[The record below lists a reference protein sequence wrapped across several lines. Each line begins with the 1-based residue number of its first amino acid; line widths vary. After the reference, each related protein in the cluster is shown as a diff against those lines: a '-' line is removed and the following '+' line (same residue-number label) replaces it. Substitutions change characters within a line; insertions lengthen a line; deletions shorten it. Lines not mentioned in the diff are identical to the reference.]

1 MIYSWDH
8 LIILFEEGVV
18 GDTTT
23 LDFGIVWV
31 FSTGTFNVL
40 FATMGIMLGVMLG
53 SFIGDG
59 TITLDSSTV
68 GLF

>member
-18 GDTTT
+18 RDTTT

-31 FSTGTFNVL
+31 FYKGTFNDL
-40 FATMGIMLGVMLG
+40 FATMGIMLGVIIG

-59 TITLDSSTV
+59 TITLDSSTI